1 MTEVN
6 LSNDDKKPFEKVSNA
21 FQSCA
26 EWLHKKKAFTP
37 EMLSEPEPLALM
49 NATHDVLAAE
59 LGNLSQRIPQQLTHA
74 LDENI
79 YLFSGFKTYH
89 QMNDCSR
96 LLKGDDGGFKPF
108 DKFLQDVLAVDAKY
122 NRNYLYA
129 EYNFA
134 VSSTQMAVKWHEI
147 EKDGDDYDLQY
158 RTAGDEKV
166 REEHQALDGTTLP
179 PSDKFW
185 NEYYPPNGWNC
196 RCTAVQVRKGKYPQ
210 SDSDK
215 ACAEGEKATTQI
227 GKNGANKAEMFRF
240 NPGKANKVFP
250 PKHPYFKAPESAKK
264 AVVDAA
270 EKQASKYTLDAKT
283 VAEAEA
289 EIAKKLG
296 VQCSFKGFKK
306 DDLPQIQ
313 DIYSS
318 VAKHVM
324 EYPEL
329 KPAIGFVGSLQGRR
343 KIMYEKLLEEYKVTY
358 KSFSDDMI
366 ERLAKKHASEYAPI
380 NKHTYAYSAPSRRF
394 GLNGVA
400 FNATWKGEA
409 VKKQL
414 EHDVSVKWHP
424 VKCDTVKAVF
434 DHELGHKI
442 DEILGL
448 RSDADFEKIFS
459 GATSKGAEF
468 VKDNLSQYAY
478 NNPRKTGN
486 YDPRAEFIAEAWSE
500 YLNNPSPRDIAKSVG
515 ELIEKK
521 YKDKF
526 GKK

>member
-1 MTEVN
+1 
-6 LSNDDKKPFEKVSNA
+6 
-21 FQSCA
+21 
-26 EWLHKKKAFTP
+26 
-37 EMLSEPEPLALM
+37 MLSEPEPLALM

-215 ACAEGEKATTQI
+215 ACAEGERATTQI
-227 GKNGANKAEMFRF
+227 GKNGANKAAIFRF

-250 PKHPYFKAPESAKK
+250 PKHPYYKAPEEAKK
-264 AVVDAA
+264 KVNAIVATLITTPQRPSEQLKTQVRAKFEKFVKTLPAVQING
-270 EKQASKYTLDAKT
+270 ETSHQASVKT
-283 VAEAEA
+283 KNGNDILVVRKFFSETYSKCVRDMNFEKTMQIAMDFQKWMPSLTDYQTESGRHHNCDFAVFRFFYDGI
-289 EIAKKLG
+289 EI
-296 VQCSFKGFKK
+296 
-306 DDLPQIQ
+306 
-313 DIYSS
+313 
-318 VAKHVM
+318 
-324 EYPEL
+324 EL
-329 KPAIGFVGSLQGRR
+329 KAKIR
-343 KIMYEKLLEEYKVTY
+343 KENLKAYTMRIIKEET
-358 KSFSDDMI
+358 
-366 ERLAKKHASEYAPI
+366 A
-380 NKHTYAYSAPSRRF
+380 
-394 GLNGVA
+394 
-400 FNATWKGEA
+400 
-409 VKKQL
+409 
-414 EHDVSVKWHP
+414 
-424 VKCDTVKAVF
+424 
-434 DHELGHKI
+434 
-442 DEILGL
+442 
-448 RSDADFEKIFS
+448 
-459 GATSKGAEF
+459 
-468 VKDNLSQYAY
+468 
-478 NNPRKTGN
+478 
-486 YDPRAEFIAEAWSE
+486 
-500 YLNNPSPRDIAKSVG
+500 
-515 ELIEKK
+515 
-521 YKDKF
+521 
-526 GKK
+526 

>member
-240 NPGKANKVFP
+240 NPGKAQKVFP
-250 PKHPYFKAPESAKK
+250 PKHPYYKAPEEAKK
-264 AVVDAA
+264 KINAIVATAIIRTQSALERESTLKEMERFIGTKVTVNGNGHQMKVGFSKKGNKHLYSDTFSRSKILLKEDLKHLDNLFDGAVFVKKSAL
-270 EKQASKYTLDAKT
+270 SKKRTDGIKRFYYYETILRGNKVYLN
-283 VAEAEA
+283 VAET
-289 EIAKKLG
+289 
-296 VQCSFKGFKK
+296 
-306 DDLPQIQ
+306 D
-313 DIYSS
+313 
-318 VAKHVM
+318 
-324 EYPEL
+324 
-329 KPAIGFVGSLQGRR
+329 
-343 KIMYEKLLEEYKVTY
+343 
-358 KSFSDDMI
+358 
-366 ERLAKKHASEYAPI
+366 
-380 NKHTYAYSAPSRRF
+380 
-394 GLNGVA
+394 
-400 FNATWKGEA
+400 
-409 VKKQL
+409 
-414 EHDVSVKWHP
+414 
-424 VKCDTVKAVF
+424 
-434 DHELGHKI
+434 
-442 DEILGL
+442 
-448 RSDADFEKIFS
+448 
-459 GATSKGAEF
+459 
-468 VKDNLSQYAY
+468 
-478 NNPRKTGN
+478 
-486 YDPRAEFIAEAWSE
+486 
-500 YLNNPSPRDIAKSVG
+500 
-515 ELIEKK
+515 
-521 YKDKF
+521 YKDKHGMLRHSRF
-526 GKK
+526 LYSVTDKLK

>member
-1 MTEVN
+1 
-6 LSNDDKKPFEKVSNA
+6 
-21 FQSCA
+21 
-26 EWLHKKKAFTP
+26 
-37 EMLSEPEPLALM
+37 MLSEPEPLALM

-134 VSSTQMAVKWHEI
+134 VSSTQMAVKWHDI

-215 ACAEGEKATTQI
+215 ACAEGERATTKI
-227 GKNGANKAEMFRF
+227 AKNGANKAEMFRF

-250 PKHPYFKAPESAKK
+250 PKHPYFKAPQEAKKKVNAIVATIFLSPRTNKTAFRELQAQARAEVKAKAPFAANGKRYYTRHLYYGNEEKK
-264 AVVDAA
+264 AVIAHCFTSLEIEAA
-270 EKQASKYTLDAKT
+270 RHLDQILPSLKDGKYQPIDMSRSNYKRKQQM
-283 VAEAEA
+283 
-289 EIAKKLG
+289 G
-296 VQCSFKGFKK
+296 VLHFTAYQF
-306 DDLPQIQ
+306 
-313 DIYSS
+313 
-318 VAKHVM
+318 
-324 EYPEL
+324 EYDGHLFEL
-329 KPAIGFVGSLQGRR
+329 KCEAIRDR
-343 KIMYEKLLEEYKVTY
+343 E
-358 KSFSDDMI
+358 D
-366 ERLAKKHASEYAPI
+366 R
-380 NKHTYAYSAPSRRF
+380 
-394 GLNGVA
+394 
-400 FNATWKGEA
+400 
-409 VKKQL
+409 
-414 EHDVSVKWHP
+414 
-424 VKCDTVKAVF
+424 
-434 DHELGHKI
+434 
-442 DEILGL
+442 
-448 RSDADFEKIFS
+448 
-459 GATSKGAEF
+459 EF
-468 VKDNLSQYAY
+468 VKEHPYSL
-478 NNPRKTGN
+478 K
-486 YDPRAEFIAEAWSE
+486 
-500 YLNNPSPRDIAKSVG
+500 
-515 ELIEKK
+515 EKE
-521 YKDKF
+521 
-526 GKK
+526 